1 MHAAVRDA
9 ELLYERAFQQYWRPV
24 FRFTL
29 AWTNDWSA
37 AEDLT
42 QEAFVRLWQ
51 NRDKVDWNDPVLP
64 WLLVTGRRLAT
75 DRFRTLRRHVLPPH
89 QGVAFDES
97 SRAEWLD
104 VQAAL
109 KTLSGLERTAVVLTL
124 FEGVSTADVADL
136 LATTPGAIR
145 AAVSRAREKLEEGR

>member
-1 MHAAVRDA
+1 MTVHAAVRDA

-75 DRFRTLRRHVLPPH
+75 DRFELFGAMCCRRT
-89 QGVAFDES
+89 
-97 SRAEWLD
+97 RASPS
-104 VQAAL
+104 
-109 KTLSGLERTAVVLTL
+109 TSPRGLSG
-124 FEGVSTADVADL
+124 STSRPPSRRC
-136 LATTPGAIR
+136 PG
-145 AAVSRAREKLEEGR
+145 SNGRLSS

>member
-1 MHAAVRDA
+1 
-9 ELLYERAFQQYWRPV
+9 
-24 FRFTL
+24 
-29 AWTNDWSA
+29 
-37 AEDLT
+37 
-42 QEAFVRLWQ
+42 
-51 NRDKVDWNDPVLP
+51 
-64 WLLVTGRRLAT
+64 
-75 DRFRTLRRHVLPPH
+75 VLPPH